1 MQSTRYA
8 ALLALGYMLLAAVYI
23 VVSSGIAAQLSADV
37 EQMKSIET
45 FKGVL
50 YVFVTAIGVFLGA
63 RYAFARLERM
73 HGHLAARDRAIVEN
87 ERRVFAGLIAGTIAH
102 DANNVL
108 VAVIADLE
116 SLRHSRPG
124 DDETVKRLQV
134 SVERL
139 IALNQRLLVTARRGR
154 ATRPEDV
161 DLVPNIEETLVV
173 ARSHAHVRSCH
184 VEFVHS
190 GPVRLHTHGL
200 LVQQI
205 VSNLVVN
212 AAEATAGRGRIE
224 VRLSDSTREV
234 TLEVH
239 DDGPGVPAERR
250 ERIFDSL
257 ESTKPDGS
265 GMGLFSVRSCVAALG
280 GSVEVVESPLGGACF
295 RVHLPEM
302 TREAPGT
309 KEPGDPAPFGAPLP
323 GSPAGRTRDQSP
335 RT

>member
-23 VVSSGIAAQLSADV
+23 VVSSGIAAQLSASV

-50 YVFVTAIGVFLGA
+50 YVVVTAIGVFLGA

-116 SLRHSRPG
+116 SLRHFHPS

-161 DLVPNIEETLVV
+161 DLVPNIEETLAV
-173 ARSHAHVRSCH
+173 ARSHAHVRSCR

-205 VSNLVVN
+205 LSNLVVN

-224 VRLSDSTREV
+224 VRLSDSSRDV
-234 TLEVH
+234 TIEVH
-239 DDGPGVPAERR
+239 DDGPGVPADRR
-250 ERIFDSL
+250 EHIFDSL

-280 GSVEVVESPLGGACF
+280 GSVEVGESPLGGACF

-302 TREAPGT
+302 PREAPGANG
-309 KEPGDPAPFGAPLP
+309 PGGPAPFGAPVP
-323 GSPAGRTRDQSP
+323 GSSAGRARDQSP